1 MLAQYRWA
9 SLAQDLA
16 VMQVPDTPITE
27 LDTIYNTYNISEK
40 DLQKILIVPEFQDM
54 YRNSLE
60 QLRAKGSRAGSMY
73 RAGTLSQALAEK
85 LFRDAVN
92 ENMKPAEALQ
102 LLELLYKVSGSMNT
116 EQQVVNTQV
125 NVGVAIP
132 VPEGMKNHKL
142 DHLRSANV

>member
-1 MLAQYRWA
+1 
-9 SLAQDLA
+9 
-16 VMQVPDTPITE
+16 
-27 LDTIYNTYNISEK
+27 
-40 DLQKILIVPEFQDM
+40 
-54 YRNSLE
+54 
-60 QLRAKGSRAGSMY
+60 MY

-85 LFRDAVN
+85 LFRDAIS
-92 ENMKPAEALQ
+92 ENMKPAEALK

-132 VPEGMKNHKL
+132 VPEGMKNRKL

>member
-40 DLQKILIVPEFQDM
+40 DLQKILVVPEFQDM

-60 QLRAKGSRAGSMY
+60 QLRAQGSRSMY

-85 LFRDAVN
+85 LFRDAIS
-92 ENMKPAEALQ
+92 ENMKPAEALK
-102 LLELLYKVSGSMNT
+102 LLELLYKVSGSMNI